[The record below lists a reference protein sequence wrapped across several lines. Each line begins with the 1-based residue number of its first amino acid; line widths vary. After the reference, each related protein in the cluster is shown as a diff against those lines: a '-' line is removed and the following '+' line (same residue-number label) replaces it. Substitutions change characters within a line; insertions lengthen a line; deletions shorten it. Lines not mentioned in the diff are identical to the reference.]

1 MLLAM
6 VLTGC
11 MTDVVTNSALE
22 RNKNPEKAISSYV
35 AAGMF
40 YLKSGDLA
48 MADRKLRKA
57 YELSPSSPEVNNAL
71 ALLYSI
77 EGEPDEVEQFYR
89 DAIKFRPDYSAAR
102 NNYASF
108 LYKQGRF
115 SEAKEQL
122 FVVIKDYAYV
132 KRHQSLESLGYCYL
146 SLKDKK
152 KAETYFLKAIKRNPK
167 MGRSMLELAE
177 IYFDQKK
184 YKLSE
189 HYLSQFD
196 KISAPT
202 PRQLWLG
209 VRLQRM
215 LGDEHKLASFELAL
229 KNLFPDSHQYDVY
242 KESLQ

>member
-1 MLLAM
+1 M
-6 VLTGC
+6 VLIMLSAGC
-11 MTDVVTNSALE
+11 MTDIATNSALE
-22 RNKNPEKAISSYV
+22 RNKNPAKAVRSYV

-40 YLKSGDLA
+40 YLKNGDLA
-48 MADRKLRKA
+48 MADRKLRRA
-57 YELSPSSPEVNNAL
+57 YELDSSNPEVNNAL

-77 EGEPDEVEQFYR
+77 EGEPAEIEQFYR
-89 DAIKFRPDYSAAR
+89 DAIKFKPTYSAAR

-108 LYKQGRF
+108 LYRQGRF
-115 SEAKEQL
+115 SEAEEQL
-122 FVVIKDYAYV
+122 LVVVKDYAYA

-146 SLKDKK
+146 SLKDKE
-152 KAETYFLKAIKRNPK
+152 KAETYFLKAIQRNKK
-167 MGRSMLELAE
+167 MGRSILELAE

-189 HYLSQFD
+189 HYLSRFD

-229 KNLFPDSHQYDVY
+229 KNLFPNTIEYNAY
-242 KESLQ
+242 KESFQ